1 MLLFFSMKDFQNA
14 HDNELCFSNEW
25 FWWWYITV
33 EVEVLRPHCDIISTS
48 SALALLKNTNGHKME
63 VVWDHFVVSI
73 ENEPKILGLSQ

>member
-25 FWWWYITV
+25 FWWWYIIV
-33 EVEVLRPHCDIISTS
+33 EFEVLRPRCDIVSTS

>member
-1 MLLFFSMKDFQNA
+1 
-14 HDNELCFSNEW
+14 
-25 FWWWYITV
+25 
-33 EVEVLRPHCDIISTS
+33 LRPHCDIVSTS